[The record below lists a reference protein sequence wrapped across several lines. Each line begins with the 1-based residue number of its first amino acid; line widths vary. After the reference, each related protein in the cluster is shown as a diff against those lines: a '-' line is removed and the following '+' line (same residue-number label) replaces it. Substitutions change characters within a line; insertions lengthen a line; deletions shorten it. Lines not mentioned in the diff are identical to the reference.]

1 MTGTSDQ
8 SYWLANTRQLLLLVT
23 CKVYPM
29 QRIMH
34 QSCWCLSWLVATN
47 SRSNS
52 WLQIPYSALLTRP
65 TLFLRKLMQGLSH
78 GSLGGKLR
86 LSKPL
91 PGAPSLSAKS
101 AKSGMCQCTDAVCLD
116 MRQPN
121 EHAGWRGI
129 RPNWQVQL
137 GRHSLPWCKGMTG
150 CLNLKH
156 PTGFHRLSKQH
167 P

>member
-1 MTGTSDQ
+1 MNGTSDQ
-8 SYWLANTRQLLLLVT
+8 AYWLANTRQLLLLVT
-23 CKVYPM
+23 CKVCPT

-34 QSCWCLSWLVATN
+34 QSCWCLSWLVATVN
-47 SRSNS
+47 ARSNS
-52 WLQIPYSALLTRP
+52 WLQIPYSALLMRP

-121 EHAGWRGI
+121 EHASRPAEGPVRMFACLMHMLVNGFLLADVSGWGCI
-129 RPNWQVQL
+129 RL
-137 GRHSLPWCKGMTG
+137 
-150 CLNLKH
+150 
-156 PTGFHRLSKQH
+156 
-167 P
+167 